1 MRKWW
6 TEVRAN
12 RAYEHYR
19 SERMKDGRRFS
30 RPPDP
35 YTPPATPQSEIN
47 ITDPDSHV
55 IKGARLRHR
64 EGPALP
70 LFPTP
75 TGGRLNASNIRNRL
89 LSGDARGRAAV
100 SPPGAGHRRRA
111 RAGARR
117 AHERGAPG
125 SASPPRS
132 DRRHQIGWQSVV
144 GICRYSPRPVKGRQ
158 ERSRHGSQAKTHRA
172 RANRRACLTWR
183 PAAGRQARREDPCAP
198 RARAADNADAGT
210 RPVKRDDPESVIDR

>member
-1 MRKWW
+1 MDEELW

-89 LSGDARGRAAV
+89 LSGT
-100 SPPGAGHRRRA
+100 PAGERR
-111 RAGARR
+111 
-117 AHERGAPG
+117 
-125 SASPPRS
+125 
-132 DRRHQIGWQSVV
+132 
-144 GICRYSPRPVKGRQ
+144 CR
-158 ERSRHGSQAKTHRA
+158 
-172 RANRRACLTWR
+172 
-183 PAAGRQARREDPCAP
+183 RQARDIAAERVPAPAARTNAERPDQHPRPDPI
-198 RARAADNADAGT
+198 AGI
-210 RPVKRDDPESVIDR
+210 E